1 MATRTIIDLT
11 DDLDGTPA
19 EHTVRFSLE
28 DTVYEIDLNS
38 ANRDKLTRALA
49 PFAAAARR
57 VRGGIAEADS
67 ARTETPVDPRAVREW
82 ARARGFD
89 IPAKKR
95 VPSHVIDEFRAAGN

>member
-19 EHTVRFSLE
+19 QHTVRFSLE

-49 PFAAAARR
+49 PFAAAARQ
-57 VRGGIAEADS
+57 VRGGGTAPEAV
-67 ARTETPVDPRAVREW
+67 RTETPVDPRAVREW
-82 ARARGFD
+82 ARARGLD

-95 VPSHVIDEFRAAGN
+95 VPSHVVEEFRAAGN